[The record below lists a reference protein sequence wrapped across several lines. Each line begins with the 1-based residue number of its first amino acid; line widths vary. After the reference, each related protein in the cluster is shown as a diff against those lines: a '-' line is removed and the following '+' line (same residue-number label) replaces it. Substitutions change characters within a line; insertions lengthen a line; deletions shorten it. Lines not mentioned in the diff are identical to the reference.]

1 MQINKKKTKFDIP
14 FLLNTEKKNNK
25 KTKGLIKIIEDTPN
39 KLKSN
44 FYNSNKKHNKN
55 ESVSKEKK
63 NEMTLKDKIKY
74 INIIDN
80 INKNNNNNEKL
91 LVEKN
96 KNTSKKTKISK
107 DNINNQS
114 LEKSMEINF
123 SKTKNN
129 LYKSRANQNTIKNNY
144 NYLNSSE
151 NSSKAKNTFLINK
164 KYITR
169 ENSLSKNKTLLL
181 DNISNIKYKIINE
194 KNIPLNK
201 KVNIIINYFE
211 FKEPRFK
218 RYFNSTKNCNN
229 YSYNYKEYY
238 YKTLKNNNELIKE
251 VNSIKSLSINSN
263 KNIIKKNTNTKKEN
277 PNYFT
282 YTSRKQCKLKKLYNL
297 KTYKKSIYSSDVK
310 KVITSIFENDD
321 DNDNVNNNMN
331 KTIILIKSNWG
342 NLNKINFISINLID
356 KSNEKVI
363 INKANYDITKPYIN
377 KYNKGEIIK
386 LIFYYDI
393 KNKVKNI
400 EIING
405 FDDSGIKSII
415 IENEEEEIVWRGIV
429 PKKNIISNKPY
440 IILLNN
446 IKKNIK
452 NKKKVKRTNFS
463 FEKESPGSP
472 VKNIISPSS
481 NNNFN
486 KTFINTI
493 YKKRNNINNTFL
505 KNSSYEKRNK
515 IKLFINSNQN
525 KINNKEINETYFN
538 IKETYDR
545 DNSDKNIF
553 PNIVPHFSKLSNT
566 NQKKLK
572 LSNIDYQICDRIKIK
587 LLNNYGNLKYIG
599 LSGIE
604 FYDENN
610 SLIDINSN
618 IINIK
623 TNQKTINNK
632 RKKLLNNLFNGKNDS
647 TDEKDMFITKYDKYD
662 EAFIE
667 IDFKQKLKIKK
678 IIIFNYNS
686 NIFKD
691 CGTKIISFIFYK
703 NRKTE
708 KIIKGIYLNQNIGE
722 EGIEY
727 KQILKYPFNDCHG
740 INKYKI
746 LKKEIKYNL
755 LHSIIIYNKEYDYYC
770 PSYPC
775 GFIIKLL
782 MINNYGNN
790 EYIGLE
796 EIKLYDEQKNEIIL
810 SSEDEYIEEN
820 NIQKIFLLP
829 ENYVINPKNK
839 PIFITKF
846 KNEIKRIYIIFNNLI
861 MLSKISIINYYKY
874 EEIAVK
880 DMKIFID
887 ENLIFEGQLNK
898 KLNEIFFSKIERNEL
913 KSKNKEQIL
922 SVNNNSSFKEQ
933 ILENGAKILSFI

>member
-1 MQINKKKTKFDIP
+1 M
-14 FLLNTEKKNNK
+14 
-25 KTKGLIKIIEDTPN
+25 
-39 KLKSN
+39 
-44 FYNSNKKHNKN
+44 
-55 ESVSKEKK
+55 
-63 NEMTLKDKIKY
+63 
-74 INIIDN
+74 
-80 INKNNNNNEKL
+80 
-91 LVEKN
+91 
-96 KNTSKKTKISK
+96 
-107 DNINNQS
+107 
-114 LEKSMEINF
+114 
-123 SKTKNN
+123 
-129 LYKSRANQNTIKNNY
+129 
-144 NYLNSSE
+144 
-151 NSSKAKNTFLINK
+151 
-164 KYITR
+164 
-169 ENSLSKNKTLLL
+169 
-181 DNISNIKYKIINE
+181 
-194 KNIPLNK
+194 
-201 KVNIIINYFE
+201 
-211 FKEPRFK
+211 
-218 RYFNSTKNCNN
+218 
-229 YSYNYKEYY
+229 
-238 YKTLKNNNELIKE
+238 
-251 VNSIKSLSINSN
+251 
-263 KNIIKKNTNTKKEN
+263 
-277 PNYFT
+277 
-282 YTSRKQCKLKKLYNL
+282 
-297 KTYKKSIYSSDVK
+297 
-310 KVITSIFENDD
+310 
-321 DNDNVNNNMN
+321 
-331 KTIILIKSNWG
+331 
-342 NLNKINFISINLID
+342 
-356 KSNEKVI
+356 
-363 INKANYDITKPYIN
+363 
-377 KYNKGEIIK
+377 
-386 LIFYYDI
+386 
-393 KNKVKNI
+393 
-400 EIING
+400 
-405 FDDSGIKSII
+405 
-415 IENEEEEIVWRGIV
+415 
-429 PKKNIISNKPY
+429 
-440 IILLNN
+440 
-446 IKKNIK
+446 
-452 NKKKVKRTNFS
+452 
-463 FEKESPGSP
+463 
-472 VKNIISPSS
+472 
-481 NNNFN
+481 
-486 KTFINTI
+486 
-493 YKKRNNINNTFL
+493 
-505 KNSSYEKRNK
+505 
-515 IKLFINSNQN
+515 
-525 KINNKEINETYFN
+525 
-538 IKETYDR
+538 
-545 DNSDKNIF
+545 
-553 PNIVPHFSKLSNT
+553 
-566 NQKKLK
+566 
-572 LSNIDYQICDRIKIK
+572 SNIDYQICDRIKIK

-610 SLIDINSN
+610 YLIDINSN

-647 TDEKDMFITKYDKYD
+647 TDEKDMFITKYDKTD

-727 KQILKYPFNDCHG
+727 KQILKYPFSDCHG
-740 INKYKI
+740 INKYKN

-755 LHSIIIYNKEYDYYC
+755 LHSIIIYNKEYEYYC

-810 SSEDEYIEEN
+810 SSEDEYIEES